1 VKTNGDFGSCSRC
14 SRRGT
19 RSSSPRIG
27 CIAGVPALARRTARV
42 AQSNRSD
49 PKGDPS
55 TRSNAGRPCTPPGSC
70 GVAMSPSV
78 PLGGIDQLVDLGLGQ
93 KLQRSKFRVWLS
105 YWHHDCAVLVGW
117 HNQPQRWI
125 RHWFPSSMIAIGRIM
140 IPLRTVSTPIA
151 GPTHML
157 FSVPLTA
164 TARAHRGWNHV
175 GRQSQAVDRGRRWIA
190 PATPPHA
197 SGTRPRNRRLIGLA
211 ACALEPRC
219 RQGSPVILISRET
232 RGRQLTQSWSLK
244 SHRRQL
250 I

>member
-1 VKTNGDFGSCSRC
+1 MAQVGLQCPRIAALVGQRETAGMPQHMRMSLEAQPGSDAGALDKPCEAGSAEGRTTLGCEDERRFRFLLTC

-70 GVAMSPSV
+70 AVAMSPSV

-117 HNQPQRWI
+117 HNQPQR
-125 RHWFPSSMIAIGRIM
+125 
-140 IPLRTVSTPIA
+140 
-151 GPTHML
+151 
-157 FSVPLTA
+157 
-164 TARAHRGWNHV
+164 
-175 GRQSQAVDRGRRWIA
+175 
-190 PATPPHA
+190 
-197 SGTRPRNRRLIGLA
+197 
-211 ACALEPRC
+211 
-219 RQGSPVILISRET
+219 
-232 RGRQLTQSWSLK
+232 
-244 SHRRQL
+244 
-250 I
+250 